1 MDEMH
6 YLDQDDPESQRKG
19 MFTASISVERRSF
32 EEEKS
37 DGYKHEYY
45 NSSQLFNKKKQ
56 KITIHP
62 HFFEM
67 Q

>member
-1 MDEMH
+1 
-6 YLDQDDPESQRKG
+6 

-56 KITIHP
+56 ND
-62 HFFEM
+62 FV
-67 Q
+67 